1 MRANPPLLIALV
13 ILAIAMASIAGAFV
27 FEILGFTPC
36 ELCLKERIPYYTA
49 IPVAACVAFFA
60 ARGHKEYLRAAFAGL
75 ALIFL
80 ASAGFGAYHAGV
92 EWGFWPGPKECSGI
106 LERAPSVEQ
115 FLSQLQS
122 VKVVRCDAPALRIFG
137 LSLADW
143 NAVISAVLAVLAAAG
158 LREVGLASSTN
169 FSKTWFLQ

>member
-1 MRANPPLLIALV
+1 MRTNSPLLIALI

-36 ELCLKERIPYYTA
+36 ELCLKERIPYYAA
-49 IPVAACVAFFA
+49 IPLAALAALFA
-60 ARGHKEYLRAAFAGL
+60 ARGYKGFLRAAFGGL

-92 EWGFWPGPKECSGI
+92 EWGFWEGPDECTGV
-106 LERAPSVEQ
+106 LERAPSVQE

-122 VKVVRCDAPALRIFG
+122 VKVARCDAPALRIFG
-137 LSLADW
+137 LSLAGW
-143 NAVISAVLAVLAAAG
+143 NVVISAGLALAASIGA
-158 LREVGLASSTN
+158 L
-169 FSKTWFLQ
+169 SKQK